1 MPAKSKSKK
10 SMDTLDVATIGGHD
24 ETQLKSTEEELIET
38 PEEAA
43 FRNRETMNSVLVLLF
58 FSALMFSLPFAAFF
72 GIRFYLGEHRH
83 IYGFPNTCWS
93 VLSAVVTAN
102 LVIMGY
108 VFIAYRDNQAEI
120 ARNKLKSN

>member
-1 MPAKSKSKK
+1 MGSKKKSKNSLEVTPVAARLDDSKV
-10 SMDTLDVATIGGHD
+10 DYDV
-24 ETQLKSTEEELIET
+24 LVET

-43 FRNRETMNSVLVLLF
+43 FRNRETMNAVLVLLF

-72 GIRFYLGEHRH
+72 GVRYYLGYHMH

-102 LVIMGY
+102 LIIVAY
-108 VFIAYRDNQAEI
+108 VYVAYRDNQAEI
-120 ARNKLKSN
+120 ARNKQKTN